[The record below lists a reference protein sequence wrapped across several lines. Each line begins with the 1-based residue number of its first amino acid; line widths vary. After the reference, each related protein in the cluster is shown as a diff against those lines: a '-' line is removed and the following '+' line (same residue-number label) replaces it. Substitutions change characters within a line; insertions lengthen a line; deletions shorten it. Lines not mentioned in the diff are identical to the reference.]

1 MSHYLEAERLILGA
15 CLVGGRAAV
24 DELHS
29 ADLRPRDFSVDA
41 HGETWGAIQ
50 ALHAKGSEISAL
62 SVADFLDGAK
72 NLDAVGGAAGLAKF
86 QAAAIGAHGLMEA
99 ARIVTESAALRR
111 IAEAASIIARSAV
124 ERDADAATLTQRAQ
138 EIFHRLNRRAAK
150 ISYADRGAV
159 VERLIEEAGKR
170 DHRRGLRTGW
180 RALDDTMLTRGL
192 CPGQLVIV
200 AARPSMGKSA
210 FAQQLASYVADHD
223 AAAALFSLEMSEEEL
238 IARELTQASKL
249 KQDDWY
255 KGLSGA
261 ALTRARGTVSER
273 PLYLYDCPGAT
284 LSYVASTLRRAVQHQ
299 GVGLAVIDYLQL
311 MRSESTRE
319 QNKADAVGEITG
331 GLKILARE
339 LRIPIVLLSQLNR
352 SVEQRPDKRPLMS
365 DLRDSGTI
373 EQDADAVLMLY
384 RPAYYLREKCP
395 PDQENVCEILVAK
408 NRGGATGKTAL
419 FFHAETMRFLD
430 GEPTCT

>member
-1 MSHYLEAERLILGA
+1 MILGA

-24 DELHS
+24 DELHD
-29 ADLRPRDFSVDA
+29 ADLRPRDFGVDA
-41 HGETWGAIQ
+41 HGETWGAIVT
-50 ALHAKGSEISAL
+50 LHARGSEISAL
-62 SVADFLDGAK
+62 SVADYLEAEKKLDRVSGS
-72 NLDAVGGAAGLAKF
+72 AGLAKF
-86 QAAAIGAHGLMEA
+86 QAAAVHGTHGLREA
-99 ARIVTESAALRR
+99 AAIVTEAAALRR
-111 IAEAASIIARSAV
+111 IAEAATIVARSAI

-150 ISYADRGAV
+150 ISYADRGVV

-192 CPGQLVIV
+192 CPGQLIIV

-249 KQDDWY
+249 KQDDWH

-311 MRSESTRE
+311 MRSESAKKE

-339 LRIPIVLLSQLNR
+339 LKIPIVLLSQLNR

-430 GEPTCT
+430 SEPV